1 MTTDDR
7 SNAANRGGGRA
18 SPPPAPTAPPTPLP
32 GDAPSS
38 APVPP
43 AQTSTAVKPPPLP
56 TDLTVAMTDTNATAT
71 ANAYLRT
78 KVLGA
83 KPEELRLMLIEG
95 SIKFAY
101 MARKGLET
109 KNYELSYSGFS
120 QCRDIVLELMT
131 SAKSDEAPELAE
143 QIRALYAFLY
153 QQLVDCSFERDTQK
167 LDKVIELLEFER
179 ETWQLACEKLRKER
193 LTNPALGGTPT
204 AAPTPAPTPGATTS
218 PAANPLVAGKIG
230 PQQGSPAQAGP
241 AARAPLSIQA

>member
-1 MTTDDR
+1 MTTDGRPSTDER
-7 SNAANRGGGRA
+7 HKAHAA
-18 SPPPAPTAPPTPLP
+18 PPAGAGANTGTAPPSTTQRARSVKTRELP
-32 GDAPSS
+32 A
-38 APVPP
+38 
-43 AQTSTAVKPPPLP
+43 
-56 TDLTVAMTDTNATAT
+56 DLSGAMTDANATAT

-109 KNYELSYSGFS
+109 KNYELSFSGFS

-131 SAKSDEAPELAE
+131 SAKSDEEPQLAE

-153 QQLVDCSFERDTQK
+153 QQLVDCSFERDIPK
-167 LDKVIELLEFER
+167 LDKVIELLDFER

-193 LTNPALGGTPT
+193 LTNPALGGTQQ
-204 AAPTPAPTPGATTS
+204 AQAQARSPGT
-218 PAANPLVAGKIG
+218 LVAGKIT
-230 PQQGSPAQAGP
+230 PQPARQADP
-241 AARAPLSIQA
+241 AARAPFSIQA